1 MPTYNL
7 SSSVRIGLHSNKLIS
22 MSTHPRIIESGA
34 TVAGIRIAI
43 VAARFN
49 AVVVDK
55 LVSGA
60 LETLHAQG
68 LRDETLALVYVPGAF
83 EIPLAVKKLAASG
96 QYDAVIALGAVIR
109 GETPHFDFVAGECAH
124 GISQVTL
131 DSGVPVAF
139 GVLTCDTLEQAL
151 ARAGGSAGN
160 KGADAALAALQMADL
175 LRKLG

>member
-7 SSSVRIGLHSNKLIS
+7 SSSVRIGLHFNKRIS
-22 MSTHPRIIESGA
+22 MSTHPRIIEGGAVVSGA
-34 TVAGIRIAI
+34 RIAI

-49 AVVVDK
+49 TLVVDK

-68 LRDETLALVYVPGAF
+68 VRDENLTLIRVPGAF
-83 EIPLAVKKLAASG
+83 EIPLIAKRLTASTH
-96 QYDAVIALGAVIR
+96 YDAVIALGAVIR
-109 GETPHFDFVAGECAH
+109 GETPHFDLVAGECAR
-124 GISQVTL
+124 GISQVAL
-131 DSGVPVAF
+131 DSGIPVAF

-160 KGADAALAALQMADL
+160 KGTDTALAALNMAGL

>member
-22 MSTHPRIIESGA
+22 MSTHPRIIEGETAASGA
-34 TVAGIRIAI
+34 RIAI

-49 AVVVDK
+49 ALVVDK

-68 LRDETLALVYVPGAF
+68 VRDENLTLVRVPGAF
-83 EIPLAVKKLAASG
+83 EIPLAAKNLAASG
-96 QYDAVIALGAVIR
+96 RQDAIIALGAVIR
-109 GETPHFDFVAGECAH
+109 GETPHFDFVAGECAR
-124 GISQVTL
+124 GISQVAL
-131 DSGVPVAF
+131 DSGIPVAL
-139 GVLTCDTLEQAL
+139 GVLTCDNLEQAL
-151 ARAGGSAGN
+151 ARAGGGAGN
-160 KGADAALAALQMADL
+160 KGADAALVALQMAGL